1 MPRTEEKN
9 KPESRNLWKKCRFC
23 DEIIYE
29 KELTENFRVCPKCG
43 GYFRL
48 NSRQRI
54 AMLAEENSFKETI
67 TGHRSADHLRFPG
80 YAEKLSKLPAG
91 DAVLAGTALVGKNEV
106 VIAAMDFEV
115 MGGSMGSAVGEAVT
129 MAAEAAVKSA
139 KPLIVVSSSGGAR
152 MQEGIISLM
161 QMAKTSAAISKL
173 DEAGVPFISVLT
185 DPTTGGVSASYAML
199 GDINIAERGALICF
213 AGPRVIEET
222 IKQKLPGDFQKAEFL
237 EEHGMVDI
245 VCERKNLKN
254 TVSKIL
260 DILGAA

>member
-9 KPESRNLWKKCRFC
+9 KQDRPNLWKKCRFC

-29 KELTENFRVCPKCG
+29 KELTENLWVCPKCG

-48 NSRQRI
+48 NARQRI
-54 AMLAEENSFKETI
+54 AMLTEENSLKETMAA
-67 TGHRSADHLRFPG
+67 HLAADHLKFPG
-80 YAEKLSKLPAG
+80 YAEKLSKIPVG
-91 DAVLAGTALVGKNEV
+91 DAVVSGTALIGKNEV
-106 VIAAMDFEV
+106 VVAAMDFEI
-115 MGGSMGSAVGEAVT
+115 MGGSMGSAVGDAIT
-129 MAAEAAVKSA
+129 MSAEAAEKSK
-139 KPLIVVSSSGGAR
+139 KPLVVVSSSGGAR

-161 QMAKTSAAISKL
+161 QMAKTSAALWKL
-173 DEAGVPFISVLT
+173 DEALVPFISVLT

-222 IKQKLPGDFQKAEFL
+222 IKQKLPDDFQKAEFL

-245 VCERKNLKN
+245 VCERKNLKA
-254 TVSKIL
+254 TVAKIL
-260 DILGAA
+260 DILDAS